1 MIDFSN
7 VENGSQFVRADL
19 HIHSFSFDNGS
30 FDVSDVTM
38 TPQNIVDTALEKGL
52 KVISITDHNEIG
64 NSKIAIDYAK
74 DKNILVIPGIEIST
88 TQGHL
93 LVYFDTHDNLSSFKG
108 KLHIASNK
116 ETCNEG
122 IINCL
127 DLAREHNGIGV
138 LAHIELS
145 SGFERTIGRFGPQ
158 MENIFKHPNLL
169 GLEITSKDSVDFY
182 TDNDTESNR
191 KNLINIRRKELDLQ
205 GDYDLAKLMSS
216 DSHKLDKLGVN
227 ACGDGRLTR
236 IKMDDLSFHAFK
248 VALMTPIARIRLEDF
263 IPEKTPHFVGIQFDG
278 GLLKEQIV
286 HFSNNL
292 TCIIG
297 GRGTGKSTMLESICE
312 TSGNSRNARVVDSDV
327 WSDKISLVFEDE
339 TGKKT
344 LLTREKNGEVINMT
358 DGNEDA
364 MTKVPIEIYGQG
376 ETAET
381 LQHSDNNPN
390 VLLEFLDSFIDI
402 ESLRTEDEDL
412 RNKLI
417 ENKSDI
423 DKLRLEVKNIPE
435 TLKLKKDRE
444 GKIKRLEKEKVG
456 DLVRHHSALLQER
469 ALRSDLIEELKD
481 LIEKYKNIFSDKS
494 VFEMVNDLDGK
505 NIIIGKDNF
514 EEVKKIVAE
523 FSEVVNKTSDKLD
536 TELTSK
542 ISRLRSQLTSWK
554 SKEADIQKE
563 MDKKKQD
570 LKKQGIPFDIGQI
583 NQISKDLVFYQKRLK
598 KLLNDKKILDEKLK
612 ERKELLKHRKGTKDR
627 IFYLRSAL
635 AKELNKNLKNT
646 IEGFYITIKY
656 SQGTYSQQFENHLKG
671 VLDYRTSG
679 VKKAHHISRN
689 TNPIDFSKNLF
700 RKDLDYLKLIIDEGV
715 QVFSDSEI
723 NRIISKYDDVD
734 QREDLESLEFEDLP
748 SILVTK
754 NYKDEVTGKIKH
766 ITKPL
771 ANLSLGQQQS
781 ILLAILLHSRS
792 KNPLLI
798 DQPEDN
804 LDSEF
809 VYKTIV
815 SNLRKIKEQRQ
826 VIIVTH
832 NPNIAVLGDAELI
845 IPLKSTSTRSVVFDR
860 GSVDNQ
866 KSRKI
871 SCAILEGGERAFRRR
886 KEIYGIN

>member
-7 VENGSQFVRADL
+7 VENGSKFVRADL
-19 HIHSFSFDNGS
+19 HIHSFGFDSGS
-30 FDVSDVTM
+30 FDVSDKTM

-52 KVISITDHNEIG
+52 KVISITDHNEIE

-74 DKNILVIPGIEIST
+74 GKEILVIPGIEIST
-88 TQGHL
+88 IQGHL
-93 LVYFDTHDNLSSFKG
+93 LIYFETYENLKNFKG
-108 KLHIASNK
+108 RLHINSNK
-116 ETCNEG
+116 ETCSEG

-127 DLAREHNGIGV
+127 DLAKEFNGIGV

-158 MENIFKHPNLL
+158 IEDIFKHPNLF
-169 GLEITSKDSVDFY
+169 GLEITSKDSIDFF
-182 TDNDTESNR
+182 TDNDAEPKR
-191 KNLINIRRKELDLQ
+191 KNLINIRRKELDLPN
-205 GDYDLAKLMSS
+205 DYDLPKLMSS
-216 DSHKLDKLGVN
+216 DSHKLEKLGLN
-227 ACGDGRLTR
+227 ASGDGRLTR
-236 IKMDDLSFHAFK
+236 IKMNELSFHAFK

-263 IPEKTPHFVGIQFDG
+263 IPEQIPHFIGMEFDG
-278 GLLKEQIV
+278 GILKDQVV

-312 TSGNSRNARVVDSDV
+312 TSGNSRNARVVDSEV
-327 WSDKISLVFEDE
+327 WSDKISLVYEDE
-339 TGKKT
+339 TGKKI
-344 LLTREKNGEVINMT
+344 LLIREKNGEVVNMT
-358 DGNEDA
+358 DGNEEA
-364 MTKVPIEIYGQG
+364 MTNVPIEIYGQG

-381 LQHSDNNPN
+381 LQHSDSNPN

-402 ESLRTEDEDL
+402 NSLKTEDEDF

-444 GKIKRLEKEKVG
+444 SKIKRYEKEKVG
-456 DLVRHHSALLQER
+456 DLVKHHSSLIQER
-469 ALRSDLIEELKD
+469 ALRSDLIEELKE
-481 LIEKYKNIFSDKS
+481 LIEKYKNIFSDKTI
-494 VFEMVNDLDGK
+494 FEMVKDIDGDE
-505 NIIIGKDNF
+505 ILVGKDNF

-523 FSEVVNKTSDKLD
+523 FSDVVNATSEHLNA
-536 TELTSK
+536 ELTSK
-542 ISRLRSQLTSWK
+542 VERLRTQLKDWK

-563 MDKKKQD
+563 IDKKKQE
-570 LKKQGIPFDIGQI
+570 LKKQGIPFDIGRI
-583 NQISKDLVFYQKRLK
+583 NQISKDLVYYQKRLK
-598 KLLNDKKILDEKLK
+598 KLLNDKKMLEEKLK
-612 ERKELLKHRKGTKDR
+612 DRKGLLFQRKETKGK
-627 IFYLRSAL
+627 IFYSRVAL
-635 AKELNKNLKNT
+635 ANELNKNLKNT
-646 IEGFYITIKY
+646 IEGFFITIKY
-656 SQGTYSQQFENHLKG
+656 SQGTYSKQFEDHLRV
-671 VLDYRTSG
+671 VLDYRTSS
-679 VKKAHHISRN
+679 VKKAHLLSRN
-689 TNPIDFSKNLF
+689 VNPIEFSNALRK
-700 RKDLDYLKLIIDEGV
+700 KDLVFLNQISDDGV
-715 QVFSDSEI
+715 KVFNDLEI
-723 NRIISKYDDVD
+723 NRIISKY
-734 QREDLESLEFEDLP
+734 EDISQLEELESLEFEDLP

-754 NYKDEVTGKIKH
+754 NYKDEVTGKPKH
-766 ITKPL
+766 ITKSL

-781 ILLAILLHSRS
+781 ILLAILLHSKS

-845 IPLKSTSTRSVVFDR
+845 IPLKSSSTRSVIYNR
-860 GSVDNQ
+860 GSIDNA
-866 KSRKI
+866 KSKKI

-886 KEIYGIN
+886 KEIYGI

>member
-1 MIDFSN
+1 MIDFSSI
-7 VENGSQFVRADL
+7 ENGSEFVRADL
-19 HIHSFSFDNGS
+19 HIHSYGFENGS
-30 FDVSDVTM
+30 FDVVDETM
-38 TPQNIVDTALEKGL
+38 TPQNIVDTALTKGL
-52 KVISITDHNEIG
+52 KVISITDHNEIR
-64 NSKIAIDYAK
+64 NSKIAIDYAR
-74 DKNILVIPGIEIST
+74 DKGILVIPGIEVST

-93 LVYFDTHDNLSSFKG
+93 LVYFDTFENLEKFKG
-108 KLHIASNK
+108 RLHIASNK
-116 ETCNEG
+116 ETCSEG
-122 IINCL
+122 IVNCL
-127 DLAREHNGIGV
+127 DLAQEFNGIGV

-158 MENIFKHPNLL
+158 MNNIFKHPNLL
-169 GLEITSKDSVDFY
+169 GLEITSKNSIDFY
-182 TDNDTESNR
+182 TDNDTDSNR
-191 KNLINIRRKELDLQ
+191 KNLISYRRNELDLQ
-205 GDYDLAKLMSS
+205 DDYDFAKLMSS
-216 DSHKLDKLGVN
+216 DSHKLDKLGLN
-227 ACGDGRLTR
+227 ADGNGRLTR
-236 IKMDDLSFHAFK
+236 IKMDELSFHAFK
-248 VALMTPIARIRLEDF
+248 VALMTPMARIRLEDF
-263 IPEKTPHFVGIQFDG
+263 VPEQIPHFVGIHFEG
-278 GLLKEQIV
+278 GLLKEQSV

-312 TSGNSRNARVVDSDV
+312 ASGNGRGARVVDSEV

-339 TGKKT
+339 TGKKI
-344 LLTREKNGEVINMT
+344 LFVREKNGEVINMT
-358 DGNEDA
+358 DTDEDTI
-364 MTKVPIEIYGQG
+364 TKVPIEIYGQG

-381 LQHSDNNPN
+381 LQHSDSNPN

-402 ESLRTEDEDL
+402 KSLKTEDDDI

-435 TLKLKKDRE
+435 TVKLKKDRE
-444 GKIKRLEKEKVG
+444 GKIKRLQKEKVG
-456 DLVRHHSALLQER
+456 DLVKHHSALLQER
-469 ALRSDLIEELKD
+469 ALRGDLIKDLKE
-481 LIEKYKNIFSDKS
+481 LIEKYKNIFNDKS
-494 VFEMVNDLDGK
+494 VFEMVEELDGK
-505 NIIIGKDNF
+505 DIIVGKDNF

-523 FSEVVNKTSDKLD
+523 FSEVVNDTSEKLNTKLSAKILRLKT
-536 TELTSK
+536 
-542 ISRLRSQLTSWK
+542 QLTDWK

-563 MDKKKQD
+563 IDKKKEE

-583 NQISKDLVFYQKRLK
+583 NQISKDLIYYQNRLK
-598 KLLNDKKILDEKLK
+598 KLLANEKMLTEKLK
-612 ERKELLKHRKGTKDR
+612 ERKELLKERKDIKAKV
-627 IFYLRSAL
+627 FYLRTAL

-656 SQGTYSQQFENHLKG
+656 GEGNYSKQFEEHLKL

-679 VKKAHHISRN
+679 VKKAHLISRN
-689 TNPIDFSKNLF
+689 TNPISFSKALLK
-700 RKDLDYLKLIIDEGV
+700 KDLDFLKQIKDEGV
-715 QVFSDSEI
+715 YPFNDSEI
-723 NRIISKYDDVD
+723 NRIFSKYEDTN

-754 NYKDEVTGKIKH
+754 DYQDEHTGEMKH

-781 ILLAILLHSRS
+781 ILLAILLHSKS

-845 IPLKSTSTRSVVFDR
+845 IPLKSSSTRSIVYNR
-860 GSVDNQ
+860 GSIDNG

-886 KEIYGIN
+886 KEIYGID

>member
-1 MIDFSN
+1 MLDFSN
-7 VENGSQFVRADL
+7 IENGSQFVRADL
-19 HIHSFSFDNGS
+19 HIHSFGLENGS
-30 FDVSDVTM
+30 FDVSDMTM
-38 TPQNIVDTALEKGL
+38 TPQNIVDTALDKGL
-52 KVISITDHNEIG
+52 KVISITDHNEIR

-74 DKNILVIPGIEIST
+74 GKDILVIPGIEVST

-93 LVYFDTHDNLSSFKG
+93 LLYFDTFENLSNFRG
-108 KLHIASNK
+108 RLNIAQNK

-122 IINCL
+122 IVNCL
-127 DLAREHNGIGV
+127 NLAREFNGIGV

-158 MENIFKHPNLL
+158 MENIFKHPNLF

-182 TDNDTESNR
+182 TNNDLVIDR
-191 KNLINIRRKELDLQ
+191 KNLISIRRRELDLQ
-205 GDYDLAKLMSS
+205 DDYDLAKLMSS
-216 DSHKLDKLGVN
+216 DSHQLDKLGLN
-227 ACGDGRLTR
+227 ADGNRRLTR
-236 IKMDDLSFHAFK
+236 IKMDELSFHAFK
-248 VALMTPIARIRLEDF
+248 VALMTPVARIRLEDF
-263 IPEKTPHFVGIQFDG
+263 IPEQIPHFVGMQFDG
-278 GLLKEQIV
+278 GLLKEQTV

-292 TCIIG
+292 SCIIG

-312 TSGNSRNARVVDSDV
+312 TSGNGRSARVVDSEV

-344 LLTREKNGEVINMT
+344 LFVREKNGEVINMT
-358 DGNEDA
+358 DGDEDA
-364 MTKVPIEIYGQG
+364 ITKVPVEIYGQG

-381 LQHSDNNPN
+381 LQHSDSNPS

-402 ESLRTEDEDL
+402 ESLKTEDEDL

-435 TLKLKKDRE
+435 TQKLKKDRE

-456 DLVRHHSALLQER
+456 DLVKHHSALLQER
-469 ALRSDLIEELKD
+469 ALRDDLIKDLKE
-481 LIEKYKNIFSDKS
+481 LIEKYQNIFNDKS
-494 VFEMVNDLDGK
+494 VFEMVEGLDGK
-505 NIIIGKDNF
+505 DIIVGKDNF

-523 FSEVVNKTSDKLD
+523 FSDVVNSTSEKLND
-536 TELTSK
+536 ELTAK
-542 ISRLRSQLTSWK
+542 VERLRVQLLNWK

-563 MDKKKQD
+563 IDKKKEE
-570 LKKQGIPFDIGQI
+570 LKKEGIPFDIGQI
-583 NQISKDLVFYQKRLK
+583 NQISKDLIYYQNRLK
-598 KLLNDKKILDEKLK
+598 KLLADKSLLDEKLK
-612 ERKELLKHRKGTKDR
+612 ERKQLLKDRKETKDR
-627 IFYLRSAL
+627 IFYSRGEL
-635 AKELNKNLKNT
+635 AKELNRNLKNT

-656 SQGTYSQQFENHLKG
+656 GQGTYSKQFEDHLKV

-679 VKKAHHISRN
+679 VKKAHFISRSI
-689 TNPIDFSKNLF
+689 NPIDFSRALLK
-700 RKDLDYLKLIIDEGV
+700 KDLAFLKGINDEGV
-715 QVFSDSEI
+715 QVFNDSEI
-723 NRIISKYDDVD
+723 NRILSKFEDAG

-754 NYKDEVTGKIKH
+754 DYEDEDTGETKH

-781 ILLAILLHSRS
+781 ILLAILLHSKS

-809 VYKTIV
+809 IYKTIV
-815 SNLRKIKEQRQ
+815 SNLRKIKEHRQ

-845 IPLKSTSTRSVVFDR
+845 IPLKSSSTRSVVYDR
-860 GSVDNQ
+860 GSIDNE

-886 KEIYGIN
+886 KEIYGID

>member
-1 MIDFSN
+1 M
-7 VENGSQFVRADL
+7 
-19 HIHSFSFDNGS
+19 
-30 FDVSDVTM
+30 
-38 TPQNIVDTALEKGL
+38 
-52 KVISITDHNEIG
+52 
-64 NSKIAIDYAK
+64 
-74 DKNILVIPGIEIST
+74 
-88 TQGHL
+88 
-93 LVYFDTHDNLSSFKG
+93 
-108 KLHIASNK
+108 
-116 ETCNEG
+116 
-122 IINCL
+122 
-127 DLAREHNGIGV
+127 

-158 MENIFKHPNLL
+158 MENIFKHPNLYA
-169 GLEITSKDSVDFY
+169 LEITSKDSVDFY
-182 TDNDTESNR
+182 TDNDQESDR
-191 KNLINIRRKELDLQ
+191 KNLIKIHRKELDLQ
-205 GDYDLAKLMSS
+205 DDYDLAKLMSS
-216 DSHKLDKLGVN
+216 DSHKLDKLGLN
-227 ACGDGRLTR
+227 AEGNGRLTR
-236 IKMDDLSFHAFK
+236 IKMDELTFHAFK
-248 VALMTPIARIRLEDF
+248 IALTTPMARIRLEDF
-263 IPEKTPHFVGIQFDG
+263 IPEQIPHFAGMHFEG
-278 GLLKEQIV
+278 GLLKEQTV

-312 TSGNSRNARVVDSDV
+312 TSGNGRGAKVVDSEV

-344 LLTREKNGEVINMT
+344 LFVREKNGEVINMT
-358 DGNEDA
+358 DADEDA
-364 MTKVPIEIYGQG
+364 MIRVPIEIYGQG

-381 LQHSDNNPN
+381 LQHSDSNPN

-402 ESLRTEDEDL
+402 ASLKTEDEDL

-423 DKLRLEVKNIPE
+423 DKLRLEVKNIKE
-435 TLKLKKDRE
+435 TQKLKKDRE
-444 GKIKRLEKEKVG
+444 GKIKRLQKEKVG
-456 DLVRHHSALLQER
+456 DLVKHHSALLQER
-469 ALRSDLIEELKD
+469 ALRNDLIKDLKD
-481 LIEKYKNIFSDKS
+481 LIEKYQNIFSDKS
-494 VFEMVNDLDGK
+494 VFEMVEELDGK
-505 NIIIGKDNF
+505 DIIVGKDNF

-523 FSEVVNKTSDKLD
+523 FSNVVNTTSEKLNI
-536 TELTSK
+536 ELTAK
-542 ISRLRSQLTSWK
+542 VKRLRSQLINWK

-563 MDKKKQD
+563 IDKKKEE

-583 NQISKDLVFYQKRLK
+583 NQISKDLLYYQKRLK
-598 KLLNDKKILDEKLK
+598 KLLNDKKMLDEKIK
-612 ERKELLKHRKGTKDR
+612 ERKELLKERKETKDK
-627 IFYLRSAL
+627 IFYSRGAL
-635 AKELNKNLKNT
+635 ASELNKNLKNT

-656 SQGTYSQQFENHLKG
+656 KQGTYSKQFEEHLKV

-679 VKKAHHISRN
+679 VKKAHLISRN
-689 TNPIDFSKNLF
+689 TNPIDFSKGLLK
-700 RKDLDYLKLIIDEGV
+700 KDLEFLKQINDDGV
-715 QVFSDSEI
+715 QVFNDSEI
-723 NRIISKYDDVD
+723 NRILSKYTDTN

-754 NYKDEVTGKIKH
+754 DYKDETTGQTKH

-781 ILLAILLHSRS
+781 ILLAILLHSKS

-809 VYKTIV
+809 IYKTIV

-845 IPLKSTSTRSVVFDR
+845 IPLKSSSTRSVIYDR
-860 GSVDNQ
+860 GSVDNE